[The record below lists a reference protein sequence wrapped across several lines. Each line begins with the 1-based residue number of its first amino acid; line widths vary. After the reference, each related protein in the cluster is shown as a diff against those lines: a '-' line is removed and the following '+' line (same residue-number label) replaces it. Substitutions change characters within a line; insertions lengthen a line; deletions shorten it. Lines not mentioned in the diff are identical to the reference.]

1 MPPRPVRSKPE
12 LVTFPPC
19 LTCGATVEYTLTYEA
34 RALVDQAVAAQ
45 YRDKAPA
52 AADPNRRVI
61 FVGDETHPFALDRLG
76 LVDVGGAPDKDQ
88 VMTMPCECV
97 QHGVLAHGY
106 LVAALNMSNPDLIV
120 EVRVTIPAELAG
132 GDTPTTLTAR
142 TRMEPADVRQQQA
155 LGLNPVEL
163 ALVAGAEQ
171 VRRALP
177 EGVR

>member
-1 MPPRPVRSKPE
+1 MPPRPVRSKPG
-12 LVTFPPC
+12 LIFPPC
-19 LTCGATVEYTLTYEA
+19 LTCGATVEYTLTFEA
-34 RALVDQAVAAQ
+34 RAIVPQQVAGEYAE
-45 YRDKAPA
+45 KAPR
-52 AADPNRRVI
+52 AADPNREVR
-61 FVGDETHPFALDRLG
+61 FVGDETDPLALAGRA
-76 LVDVGGAPDKDQ
+76 LVDVGGAPDKD
-88 VMTMPCECV
+88 MIEARPCGCV
-97 QHGVLAHGY
+97 QHGILAHGY